1 MQTMSPKTEAQRPT
15 MLVSISTTIMPIM
28 APNLAIPEHK
38 PMNVVLNEEKKTV
51 IQKNFTY
58 IGAGHVT

>member
-15 MLVSISTTIMPIM
+15 MLVSISTTTMPIM

-38 PMNVVLNEEKKTV
+38 PMNVVLNEEKK
-51 IQKNFTY
+51 Q
-58 IGAGHVT
+58 

>member
-15 MLVSISTTIMPIM
+15 MLVSISTTIMPTM

-38 PMNVVLNEEKKTV
+38 PMNVVLDEEKKLHFLET
-51 IQKNFTY
+51 IHRT
-58 IGAGHVT
+58 GTHVT

>member
-15 MLVSISTTIMPIM
+15 MLVSISTTTMPIM

-38 PMNVVLNEEKKTV
+38 PMNVVLDEEKNTFFRKKKS
-51 IQKNFTY
+51 QNKY
-58 IGAGHVT
+58 HVT